1 MEIES
6 HPKYRDIFNWFE
18 KINQFP
24 RCPGN
29 EAGLRNW
36 LINWANNNRFE
47 SKTDKAGNLVIKVP
61 ASTGYENSPVVIIQG
76 HLDMVC
82 EKTPDSTH
90 DFTKDPIA
98 LIEDGEWIRANKT
111 TLGSDNGIAI
121 AIAMTLALDKDIAHP
136 PLELLFTVEEE
147 TGLIGASA
155 LDPTLVTGRTLI
167 NIDAE
172 DEGSLVIGCAGGLC
186 TDIIVLIEWTEML
199 GYSQLMSLNVG
210 GMKGGHSG
218 VDIHKERANAIKVL
232 VRTLQTLKQQI
243 EIRFVDIQGGTAL
256 NAIPREAEAV
266 ILVANNQIEEVKT
279 LVSTVESTL
288 KAEYKNTEPNLFVQ
302 IEPTDK
308 SYSAVTTLATTHKII
323 DFMAALPYGVAAMST
338 DIEGLV
344 ETSNN
349 FAKANIQDSKLKIL
363 TSQRSSVESRLDALT
378 HQIEGLARLIG
389 AQCYNHTRYPAWQPN
404 MNSPLLAKTQQ
415 IYQRLFGKKPIVEA
429 MHAGLE
435 TGIIGKKLPG
445 IDMISVGPTIKDPHS
460 PDERIHIGTIGNVWD
475 LTVELLKEL

>member
-1 MEIES
+1 MEP
-6 HPKYRDIFNWFE
+6 HQKQHDILKWFE

-24 RCPGN
+24 RCSGN
-29 EAGLRNW
+29 ESALRNW
-36 LINWANNNRFE
+36 LINWANDNHFE

-61 ASTGYENSPVVIIQG
+61 ASTGYENSQIVILQG

-90 DFTKDPIA
+90 DFTKDAIA
-98 LIEDGEWIRANKT
+98 LIEEGEWIRANKT

-155 LDPTLVTGRTLI
+155 LEPTLVTGRTLI
-167 NIDAE
+167 NLDAE

-186 TDIIVLIEWTEML
+186 TDIIVFVEWTDVL
-199 GYSQLMSLNVG
+199 SYSQLMTINVG

-218 VDIHKERANAIKVL
+218 VDIHKERGNAIKVL
-232 VRTLQTLKQQI
+232 VRTLQTIKQQM
-243 EIRFVDIQGGTAL
+243 EVRLVDIQGGTAL
-256 NAIPREAEAV
+256 NAIPRETEAV
-266 ILVANNQIEEVKT
+266 ILVPNNQIDLVNT
-279 LVSTVESTL
+279 LVSSVESTL
-288 KAEYKNTEPNLFVQ
+288 KAEYKNTEPNLFIQV
-302 IEPTDK
+302 EPTDK
-308 SYSAVTTLATTHKII
+308 IYSGAMTLASTHKII
-323 DFMAALPYGVAAMST
+323 DFMSALPHGVAAMST

-349 FAKANIQDSKLKIL
+349 FAKANIKNGQLKIL

-389 AQCYNHTRYPAWQPN
+389 GQCYNNTRYPAWQPN

-415 IYQRLFGKKPIVEA
+415 IYQRLFGKKPVIEA

-435 TGIIGKKLPG
+435 TGIIGQKLPG
-445 IDMISVGPTIKDPHS
+445 IDMISLGPTIKDPHS
-460 PDERIHIGTIGNVWD
+460 PDERIHIGSIGKVWD
-475 LTVELLKEL
+475 LTVELLKELK